1 MPCGVDFLP
10 LRNGVRCYRPCGSLV
25 DSHLA
30 LPSLAWMMI
39 SYLDDDLRRQVGRQT
54 AVVIS
59 ILDYILLP
67 FL

>member
-1 MPCGVDFLP
+1 MPGFSLP
-10 LRNGVRCYRPCGSLV
+10 APENWSQRPRGSLV
-25 DSHLA
+25 DLHLA
-30 LPSLAWMMI
+30 LPSLDWVMI